1 LTRKTQEWGVGYSVA
16 LSALAS
22 AAVARGDF
30 DAVEHYAHETMLMVS
45 RSQYPWGGARSL
57 FALACARAL
66 RGAWAEAEDALDL
79 LVETGRVFQE
89 PGPIMQAFARAFR
102 QILRAYIGTVDEA
115 VEPFAAD
122 LIKAVGTDNYS
133 LAPLCALIEFGDLM
147 AAPAIAEQPYQVLS
161 LAAEEGVRFSSG
173 WMFLIPRVLGVAASL
188 HRRWDQAETHFQA
201 AIESATSAGARP
213 ELGRTYLDYARMLAT
228 RAGKSDRHRAIEL
241 LKQAGPIFHA
251 LEMEPF
257 AQRAAQLAKTLQAG
271 IVLPPRQRT
280 VSSDDLSAQE
290 LEILVHIAQGRTD
303 REIAD
308 DLVLSPQTVARS
320 VSSLLNKIGA
330 ANRIDAKAYAFEKG
344 LLPRIPPQRGARI
357 PIAYE
362 QPLGEEETQF
372 LRVILITDMESSTAL
387 LQRLGDSKAQEVLG
401 IHNAIIRNYLRTH
414 RGLEVTHTGDGIEAS
429 FPSASSAVECAVA
442 IQKGFLK
449 HNQEH
454 PNNPIRVR
462 IGINAGEP
470 IPTEGR
476 LFGTAV
482 HTAFRICARARPG
495 QILVSDVIPQLVAGR
510 GIAFAD
516 RGRVMLKGLPGRVRL
531 YEVQWQS
538 ERS

>member
-1 LTRKTQEWGVGYSVA
+1 
-16 LSALAS
+16 
-22 AAVARGDF
+22 
-30 DAVEHYAHETMLMVS
+30 
-45 RSQYPWGGARSL
+45 
-57 FALACARAL
+57 
-66 RGAWAEAEDALDL
+66 
-79 LVETGRVFQE
+79 
-89 PGPIMQAFARAFR
+89 
-102 QILRAYIGTVDEA
+102 
-115 VEPFAAD
+115 
-122 LIKAVGTDNYS
+122 
-133 LAPLCALIEFGDLM
+133 
-147 AAPAIAEQPYQVLS
+147 
-161 LAAEEGVRFSSG
+161 
-173 WMFLIPRVLGVAASL
+173 
-188 HRRWDQAETHFQA
+188 
-201 AIESATSAGARP
+201 
-213 ELGRTYLDYARMLAT
+213 
-228 RAGKSDRHRAIEL
+228 
-241 LKQAGPIFHA
+241 
-251 LEMEPF
+251 
-257 AQRAAQLAKTLQAG
+257 
-271 IVLPPRQRT
+271 
-280 VSSDDLSAQE
+280 
-290 LEILVHIAQGRTD
+290 
-303 REIAD
+303 
-308 DLVLSPQTVARS
+308 
-320 VSSLLNKIGA
+320 
-330 ANRIDAKAYAFEKG
+330 
-344 LLPRIPPQRGARI
+344 
-357 PIAYE
+357 
-362 QPLGEEETQF
+362 
-372 LRVILITDMESSTAL
+372 MESSTAL